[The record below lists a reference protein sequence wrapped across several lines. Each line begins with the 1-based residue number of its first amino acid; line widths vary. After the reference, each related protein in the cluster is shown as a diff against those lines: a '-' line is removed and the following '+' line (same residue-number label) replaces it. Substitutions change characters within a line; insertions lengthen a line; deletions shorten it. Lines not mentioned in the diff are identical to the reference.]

1 MAGSDSDDLDDL
13 LLEAGGAGR
22 PTNKRSRVT
31 SISDDSGPEA
41 SQHSEEVSQEYQAP
55 ARTSKAASKKRKTD
69 NDNKPDDQEDDF
81 DPDTFIFDGY
91 GKDLIRDSADK
102 AAVDQLTE
110 FEREQE
116 FFQRAEARDRE
127 LERRNNARLMQQSR
141 AKQAPVQTEVQHCY
155 PAISSP
161 LLCPLKATTSRDMKA
176 QGMSGYI
183 TPSKW
188 SALLLLLCS
197 FHFHFPA

>member
-31 SISDDSGPEA
+31 SVSDDSEPEA
-41 SQHSEEVSQEYQAP
+41 SQYSEEVSQEYQAP

-69 NDNKPDDQEDDF
+69 NDCKADDKEDGF
-81 DPDTFIFDGY
+81 DPETFIFDGY
-91 GKDLIRDSADK
+91 GKDLIRDSADR
-102 AAVDQLTE
+102 AALDQLTE

-141 AKQAPVQTEVQHCY
+141 AKQAPAQPEVPQCYLGIYTQMHCPHDNLDQY
-155 PAISSP
+155 R
-161 LLCPLKATTSRDMKA
+161 LRMKR
-176 QGMSGYI
+176 
-183 TPSKW
+183 
-188 SALLLLLCS
+188 
-197 FHFHFPA
+197 